1 MTIFLTIFCSYLA
14 GSIPFGY
21 LIGRWNGKDIRT
33 LGSGNIGAT
42 NVTRVIGKG
51 WGRLCF
57 ALDFLKG
64 FLPVLTVKLLTGS
77 TLYAAIAV
85 FCTVIGHMLPVWLKF
100 KGGKGVSTAAGGLLA
115 FSPLALISAAVVWVV
130 LFFASRYVSLARI
143 FAAVSLPLF
152 CLLYSV
158 TGLYCALK
166 MPSWDKLE
174 LGILAALAVLTVL
187 KHTSNI
193 KRLCNGTE
201 NRFERKKKET
211 EDRING

>member
-1 MTIFLTIFCSYLA
+1 MTIFLTILCSYLA

-100 KGGKGVSTAAGGLLA
+100 KGGKGVSTAGGAVMAL
-115 FSPLALISAAVVWVV
+115 SPLSVVCAAVVWVV
-130 LFFASRYVSLARI
+130 TFLIGRYVSLA
-143 FAAVSLPLF
+143 S
-152 CLLYSV
+152 
-158 TGLYCALK
+158 
-166 MPSWDKLE
+166 
-174 LGILAALAVLTVL
+174 ILAAVVLPFAAWGLTYAGFQLSLPVLILLIFLAVLTVWR
-187 KHTSNI
+187 HRSNI
-193 KRLCNGTE
+193 QRLLNGTE
-201 NRFERKKKET
+201 NRFDRKKKE
-211 EDRING
+211 E

>member
-1 MTIFLTIFCSYLA
+1 MTIFLTILCSYLA

-100 KGGKGVSTAAGGLLA
+100 KGGKGVSTAAGGA
-115 FSPLALISAAVVWVV
+115 GP
-130 LFFASRYVSLARI
+130 
-143 FAAVSLPLF
+143 
-152 CLLYSV
+152 
-158 TGLYCALK
+158 
-166 MPSWDKLE
+166 
-174 LGILAALAVLTVL
+174 
-187 KHTSNI
+187 
-193 KRLCNGTE
+193 
-201 NRFERKKKET
+201 
-211 EDRING
+211 